1 MQTGFF
7 SLFLLSLKEKKKNR
21 VEPGRVYVTP
31 LFKVILA
38 YPLCSYPPG
47 RLPGSTRFYPVL
59 PSAYP
64 LFYPVQSLM
73 GSAFPKILPGLPGQ
87 KGFLYKVSKTH

>member
-59 PSAYP
+59 PGSTQRLPAF
-64 LFYPVQSLM
+64 LSRAKLDGISL
-73 GSAFPKILPGLPGQ
+73 
-87 KGFLYKVSKTH
+87 SKDPTRFTRSKRFSV